1 MTMVSEHT
9 GHPDLLGRTAIVTGG
24 GAGIGHATA
33 LRLARAGAR
42 VALCGRQLAP
52 VTRVAAE
59 ITAAGGN
66 AYAAACDLRDP
77 AATRRFVADVHAAW
91 GGIDILVNNAGG
103 TGWTP
108 LRGAA
113 AGGDLDERDTLWRD
127 ILAVNLD
134 AVWHVTRA
142 VLPHMTGPHG
152 RIVNISSV
160 LGRFGVPGFAAYCT
174 AKHGVIGFT
183 RALALEL
190 APERITVNAIA
201 PGWVSTEM
209 SVASMRAQAAAGG
222 ITFEEFLAQA
232 MRGVPLGRMIAP
244 AEVAELVHYLVS
256 DAAAGMT
263 GQTLNLCGGQTMA

>member
-1 MTMVSEHT
+1 V
-9 GHPDLLGRTAIVTGG
+9 
-24 GAGIGHATA
+24 
-33 LRLARAGAR
+33 
-42 VALCGRQLAP
+42 
-52 VTRVAAE
+52 
-59 ITAAGGN
+59 
-66 AYAAACDLRDP
+66 RD
-77 AATRRFVADVHAAW
+77 R
-91 GGIDILVNNAGG
+91 
-103 TGWTP
+103 
-108 LRGAA
+108 
-113 AGGDLDERDTLWRD
+113 LWRD

-152 RIVNISSV
+152 RVINISSV

-209 SVASMRAQAAAGG
+209 SIASMQAQAAAGG

-232 MRGVPLGRMIAP
+232 MRGVPLGRMIEP
-244 AEVAELVHYLVS
+244 AEIAALVHYLAS

>member
-1 MTMVSEHT
+1 MKDTSPPT
-9 GHPDLLGRTAIVTGG
+9 TDLAGRTAIVTGG

-33 LRLARAGAR
+33 LCLAAAGAR

-77 AATRRFVADVHAAW
+77 TATRRFVADVHAAW

-113 AGGDLDERDTLWRD
+113 PGDGLDERDTLWRD

-142 VLPHMTGPHG
+142 VLPHMTGPRG

-222 ITFEEFLAQA
+222 VTFEEFLAQA
-232 MRGVPLGRMIAP
+232 MRGVPLGRMIEP
-244 AEVAELVHYLVS
+244 AEVASLVHYLAS